1 MSKTVRTGPT
11 RHAGTRTDRVGSPLT
26 SARREGAQAAASG
39 RGRSRQNTATG
50 AARAEAGSIPSTL
63 DPDLAQETDDIENEL
78 AQRDEDAHS
87 PEEEETPEEEIAD
100 EVVRAAEALPAD
112 MPVDKADRT
121 DEREENP
128 PRPPRVD

>member
-11 RHAGTRTDRVGSPLT
+11 RHAGTRTDRVGSPLA
-26 SARREGAQAAASG
+26 SARREGAQAASG

-50 AARAEAGSIPSTL
+50 AARSEAGNIPSTL

>member
-11 RHAGTRTDRVGSPLT
+11 RHAGTRTDRVGSP
-26 SARREGAQAAASG
+26 SAGRREGAQAASG

-50 AARAEAGSIPSTL
+50 AARAEAGNIPSTL
-63 DPDLAQETDDIENEL
+63 DPDLDQETNDIEDEL
-78 AQRDEDAHS
+78 AHREEEAHS

-100 EVVRAAEALPAD
+100 EVVRAAEALPSD
-112 MPVDKADRT
+112 VPVDKADRT